1 MDLTYI
7 STQDLQQELWTRTAS
22 DDPCKIVLNNL
33 LDLANLGKHE
43 LFLAG
48 VYSMLER
55 ETGRI
60 CMPPDWTPGNVL

>member
-1 MDLTYI
+1 MNLSDI
-7 STQDLQQELWTRTAS
+7 STQCLQRELRTRNPT
-22 DDPCKIVLNNL
+22 DEPHKILMNNL

-60 CMPPDWTPGNVL
+60 CMPPDWAPGNVL

>member
-1 MDLTYI
+1 MNLTYI
-7 STQDLQQELWTRTAS
+7 STQALQQELWTRTAS
-22 DDPCKIVLNNL
+22 DDPRKIIMNNL

>member
-1 MDLTYI
+1 MDLTYV
-7 STQDLQQELWTRTAS
+7 STQALQRELWTRTSS
-22 DDPCKIVLNNL
+22 DDPRKIIMNTL